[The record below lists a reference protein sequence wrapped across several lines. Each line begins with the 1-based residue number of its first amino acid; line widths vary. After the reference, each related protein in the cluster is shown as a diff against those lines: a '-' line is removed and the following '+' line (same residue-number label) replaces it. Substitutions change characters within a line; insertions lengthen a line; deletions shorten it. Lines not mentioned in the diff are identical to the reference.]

1 MKMKY
6 SVLVINSIRASD
18 YWGNSADGIRY
29 DNLEKEEVEQ
39 LMTLS
44 VKQNFSVIIQ
54 KCKEEG

>member
-1 MKMKY
+1 MKY